1 MLNPQKKRRL
11 LDAFVYV
18 FYPPYDAKNHMSSL
32 DPFSCRSNIWSKLRH
47 NAPLKQLVIHVF
59 LSSFCGM
66 GWMDGWCIFSLLF
79 GEHTKSNFLM

>member
-1 MLNPQKKRRL
+1 MLNPQKKRL

-18 FYPPYDAKNHMSSL
+18 FSPPYDAKNHMSSM

-59 LSSFCGM
+59 LSSFCG
-66 GWMDGWCIFSLLF
+66 GMDGWVVYIFATF
-79 GEHTKSNFLM
+79 WGAHKE